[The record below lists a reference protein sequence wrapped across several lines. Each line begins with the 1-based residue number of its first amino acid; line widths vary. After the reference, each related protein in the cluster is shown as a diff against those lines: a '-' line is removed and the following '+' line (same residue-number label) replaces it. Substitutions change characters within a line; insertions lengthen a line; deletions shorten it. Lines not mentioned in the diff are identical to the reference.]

1 MARRG
6 GRRGRRSRSK
16 QRSKGAGSRSSKA
29 KSNKSRSKN
38 TRGSGAKKSSAR
50 KSKPSKRRN
59 TRTTSRASNRR
70 STASKKRQATRKSA
84 PKKKTVSK
92 KKAPAKRRT
101 PTKKSRRGRGGDTS
115 KVKKTVKNVTSK
127 VKKSV
132 KKVTSKV
139 KKAVGKAT
147 RPPSARAKTVTS
159 TKKQAPTKTAKT
171 VTKKQAPKKVAPPKS
186 RDQRMRDAARK
197 RHENFKKTRVQ
208 TFGGTRKKYS
218 TREAERIRDAGLNFS
233 KVTGGAKNPLARPP
247 INPNIKPGEVM
258 PQVQS
263 FVDSL
268 GLTDLSKNAAPMV
281 NYNFSQRDTSLPS
294 MGQLSKTDLS
304 GFAKSVGANRNIGG
318 GYSKKAFSARPDTNL
333 NMRDLFQAKDLGN
346 MTTNAINTI
355 VDKIPII
362 GEKLP
367 NLMPM
372 SMTDR
377 DRQQYLGYNPN
388 KPSSYLKQQGRYND
402 GSGRSDMGG
411 PNNQFIKPEPVENTI
426 VEENNPLANLTEIQQ
441 DAYNTA
447 LENYNAGTGYSGQG
461 EGTGFGNL
469 SQEVIAAL
477 MAGNRGRKRFRY
489 GTAKKRGSDSLLTR
503 GSERFKGFTT
513 TGQLNI

>member
-1 MARRG
+1 M
-6 GRRGRRSRSK
+6 GRRRRRRRVSR
-16 QRSKGAGSRSSKA
+16 RKA
-29 KSNKSRSKN
+29 R
-38 TRGSGAKKSSAR
+38 
-50 KSKPSKRRN
+50 P
-59 TRTTSRASNRR
+59 
-70 STASKKRQATRKSA
+70 A
-84 PKKKTVSK
+84 PKKRKKLTNKKTPRRSVKKRVVNKKTPKYRSRKEGLKANQKRIANKKKTESK
-92 KKAPAKRRT
+92 KTRPSRRRNVGKAAPPPKKRT
-101 PTKKSRRGRGGDTS
+101 PPTNNKTPKYRSRKEGLDANRKRIEA
-115 KVKKTVKNVTSK
+115 KKTV
-127 VKKSV
+127 
-132 KKVTSKV
+132 
-139 KKAVGKAT
+139 A
-147 RPPSARAKTVTS
+147 
-159 TKKQAPTKTAKT
+159 
-171 VTKKQAPKKVAPPKS
+171 PKS
-186 RDQRMRDAARK
+186 RDQKMRDAARK
-197 RHENFKKTRVQ
+197 RHENFKKTVAETGRRVQ
-208 TFGGTRKKYS
+208 TFGGTRKNYS
-218 TREAERIRDAGLNFS
+218 YADARALEKAHGGAAGFAR
-233 KVTGGAKNPLARPP
+233 VTGGAKNPLARPP
-247 INPNIKPGEVM
+247 INPNTVPGEVM

-263 FVDSL
+263 FNESL
-268 GLTDLSKNAAPMV
+268 GLTDLSKTPMV

-294 MGQLSKTDLS
+294 MGQLAKTDLS
-304 GFAKSVGANRNIGG
+304 GFARSVGADKFRNMGG
-318 GYSKKAFSARPDTNL
+318 GSRNAFSARPDTNL